1 MRNKNTRTVKKIS
14 VFFGLA
20 EGMEAALL
28 EGEDVRNRNN
38 NSSRSD
44 RKAFTRRSDAIAYG
58 STYQRA
64 AALVDLVCF

>member
-1 MRNKNTRTVKKIS
+1 
-14 VFFGLA
+14 
-20 EGMEAALL
+20 MEAALL